1 MGDTVMIDAGELT
14 EFGRRI
20 AQAKT
25 RADIKIAKSVRKGAQ
40 NVKTTVETD
49 VGGSSNK
56 GIARIRVGYELGTTR
71 TTVFADIAPRDG
83 GASNLANIAFFGTAK
98 GGGTHRFYEHAE
110 QELPVL
116 ADYVADAGVDA
127 IREAIG
133 L

>member
-1 MGDTVMIDAGELT
+1 MDDLIVDAGELT

-20 AQAKT
+20 RLAGA
-25 RADIKIAKSVRKGAQ
+25 RAGVKIAKSVRKGAQ
-40 NVKTTVETD
+40 NVKTAIEED

-56 GIARIRVGYELGTTR
+56 GVSRIRVGYELGTTG

-127 IREAIG
+127 IGEAIG

>member
-1 MGDTVMIDAGELT
+1 MADSVTIDASELT

-20 AQAKT
+20 AAAGVRAGVKVAKT
-25 RADIKIAKSVRKGAQ
+25 VKKGAQ
-40 NVKTTVETD
+40 NVKEAVEQD

-56 GIARIRVGYELGTTR
+56 GIAGIRVGYELGTAGTAIH
-71 TTVFADIAPRDG
+71 ADIAPRTG
-83 GASNLANIAFFGTAK
+83 GASELANIAFFGTAK

-127 IREAIG
+127 VREVTG